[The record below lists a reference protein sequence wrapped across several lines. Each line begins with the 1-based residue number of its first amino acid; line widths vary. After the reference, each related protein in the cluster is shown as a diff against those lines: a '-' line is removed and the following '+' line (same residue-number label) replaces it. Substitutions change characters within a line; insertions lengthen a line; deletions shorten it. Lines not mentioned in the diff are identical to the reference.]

1 MQEAELKD
9 LPYCVSQ
16 CLSTEA
22 VRIDRAYELR
32 GAGVTAL
39 GKNKF
44 DVKVLAIGA
53 LVWQSLKKKHAG
65 NRGNDI
71 KVSITEAI
79 LVSRLTLR
87 RYLDDK

>member
-53 LVWQSLKKKHAG
+53 LV
-65 NRGNDI
+65 
-71 KVSITEAI
+71 
-79 LVSRLTLR
+79 
-87 RYLDDK
+87 